1 VLNGINSIECNDI
14 SVGTEFKSGMY
25 IVRIMLNDQK
35 NIVTYNLAIFV
46 YDFKKEDTQARAEN
60 ETSTN

>member
-1 VLNGINSIECNDI
+1 
-14 SVGTEFKSGMY
+14 
-25 IVRIMLNDQK
+25 MLNDQK

-46 YDFKKEDTQARAEN
+46 YDFKKEDTQAKAEN